1 MAKRVSAVAHG
12 ALQRLPYV
20 RTASEIQE
28 MKFWRAPVRE
38 SNRIVDPIKRAKNH
52 TSRLIN
58 MQLGKLSSITRQA
71 SLDFPALRRMHAFER
86 EVVVLTLGQGTYEK
100 HIQKLRKVYAMLHNT
115 GKQYERECQ
124 ELRTKQEAVD
134 CGLRCVEELRKIVD
148 VNAGTLREAA
158 NMAKVLRGLPH
169 VDLDKP
175 IFAFVGAPN
184 VGKSS
189 LVRALST
196 ASPEVDTIALI
207 YCSCPIPTTSCQ
219 HHRGLTLYR
228 STVQVAN
235 YPFTTRGITMGH
247 IFEEGISYQVMSVD
261 NHLAKSTSYRNIL
274 QIADTP
280 GLIFRPDETRNAI
293 EKLAI
298 AMMEKTQS
306 SIGFVFDPT
315 GSSGTPTADQILLRD
330 ELRHRVTAARPEHKW
345 IDIISKIDQ
354 PSHDLASLKDR
365 LGACFSVSAQTNEG
379 LVELGDG
386 IRQVLTES
394 ACEDGFLES
403 K

>member
-1 MAKRVSAVAHG
+1 MMAQRAPTAVAHG

-28 MKFWRAPVRE
+28 MKFWRANVRE
-38 SNRIVDPIKRAKNH
+38 SNRIVDPAKRAKNQ

-71 SLDFPALRRMHAFER
+71 SLDFPALKRMHPFER

-100 HIQKLRKVYAMLHNT
+100 HIQRLRKVYATLHNT
-115 GKQYERECQ
+115 GKQFERECL
-124 ELRTKQEAVD
+124 ELRTKQEAID
-134 CGLRCVEELRKIVD
+134 CGLRCIEDLRKTVD
-148 VNAGTLREAA
+148 NNADTLQEAA
-158 NMAKVLRGLPH
+158 NMAKMLRGLPH
-169 VDLDKP
+169 VELNKP

-196 ASPEVDTIALI
+196 ASPEV
-207 YCSCPIPTTSCQ
+207 
-219 HHRGLTLYR
+219 
-228 STVQVAN
+228 AN

-247 IFEEGISYQVMSVD
+247 IFVEGISY
-261 NHLAKSTSYRNIL
+261 

-280 GLIFRPDETRNAI
+280 GLIFRPDESRNAI

-298 AMMEKTQS
+298 AMIEKTQA

-315 GSSGTPTADQILLRD
+315 GSSGTLTADQILLRD
-330 ELRHRVTAARPEHKW
+330 ELRHRVSAARPEHKW

-354 PSHDLASLKDR
+354 PSNDLAPLKDM
-365 LGACFSVSAQTNEG
+365 LEPSCFSVSGQTNEG
-379 LVELGDG
+379 LTELGDG

-394 ACEDGFLES
+394 SCEDGFLE
-403 K
+403 

>member
-1 MAKRVSAVAHG
+1 MTQRASTAVAHG

-20 RTASEIQE
+20 CTASEIQE

-38 SNRIVDPIKRAKNH
+38 SNRIADPIKRAKNH

-58 MQLGKLSSITRQA
+58 LQLGKLSSVTRQT
-71 SLDFPALRRMHAFER
+71 SLDFPALRRMHPFER

-100 HIQKLRKVYAMLHNT
+100 HIQRLRRVYATLHNT

-134 CGLRCVEELRKIVD
+134 CGLRCVEDLKNIVD
-148 VNAGTLREAA
+148 DNAGTLREAA

-196 ASPEVDTIALI
+196 ASPEV
-207 YCSCPIPTTSCQ
+207 
-219 HHRGLTLYR
+219 
-228 STVQVAN
+228 AN

-247 IFEEGISYQVMSVD
+247 IFEEGISYQ
-261 NHLAKSTSYRNIL
+261 
-274 QIADTP
+274 IADTP

-293 EKLAI
+293 EKLAM
-298 AMMEKTQS
+298 AMMEKTQA

-315 GSSGTPTADQILLRD
+315 GSSGTPTANQILLRD
-330 ELRHRVTAARPEHKW
+330 ELRQRVAEARPEHKW

-354 PSHDLASLKDR
+354 PSDDLASLKDR
-365 LGACFSVSAQTNEG
+365 LGPSSCFSVSAQTNEG
-379 LVELGDG
+379 LMELGDG
-386 IRQVLTES
+386 IRQVLTQS
-394 ACEDGFLES
+394 ACEDGFLEEL

>member
-1 MAKRVSAVAHG
+1 MSRASAVANG

-38 SNRIVDPIKRAKNH
+38 SHRIVDPVKRAKNH
-52 TSRLIN
+52 TSRVIN
-58 MQLGKLSSITRQA
+58 MQLSKLSSVTRQA
-71 SLDFPALRRMHAFER
+71 SLDFPALKRMHPFER
-86 EVVVLTLGQGTYEK
+86 EVVMLTLGKGTYER
-100 HIQKLRKVYAMLHNT
+100 HLQTLRRVYASLHNT

-134 CGLRCVEELRKIVD
+134 CGLRCVEELKKIVD
-148 VNAGTLREAA
+148 DSAGTLRDAA

-196 ASPEVDTIALI
+196 ASPEV
-207 YCSCPIPTTSCQ
+207 
-219 HHRGLTLYR
+219 
-228 STVQVAN
+228 AN

-247 IFEEGISYQVMSVD
+247 IFVEGISY
-261 NHLAKSTSYRNIL
+261 

-280 GLIFRPDETRNAI
+280 GLIFRPDESRNAI

-298 AMMEKTQS
+298 AMMEKTQA

-315 GSSGTPTADQILLRD
+315 GSSGTPTSDQILLRD
-330 ELRHRVTAARPEHKW
+330 ELRQRVTAARPEHKW

-354 PSHDLASLKDR
+354 PSDDAASLKDR
-365 LGACFSVSAQTNEG
+365 LGSCVSVSAQTNEG
-379 LVELGDG
+379 LMELGDG
-386 IRQVLTES
+386 IRRVLTES
-394 ACEDGFLES
+394 ACADGFLE
-403 K
+403 

>member
-1 MAKRVSAVAHG
+1 MSTSRASAVANG

-38 SNRIVDPIKRAKNH
+38 SHRIVDPVKRAKNH
-52 TSRLIN
+52 TSRVIN
-58 MQLGKLSSITRQA
+58 MQLSKLSSVTRQA
-71 SLDFPALRRMHAFER
+71 SLDFPALKRMHPFER
-86 EVVVLTLGQGTYEK
+86 EVVMLTLGKGTYER
-100 HIQKLRKVYAMLHNT
+100 HLQTLRRVYASLHNT

-134 CGLRCVEELRKIVD
+134 CGLRCVEELKKIVD
-148 VNAGTLREAA
+148 DSAGTLRDAA

-196 ASPEVDTIALI
+196 ASPEV
-207 YCSCPIPTTSCQ
+207 
-219 HHRGLTLYR
+219 
-228 STVQVAN
+228 AN

-247 IFEEGISYQVMSVD
+247 IFVEGISY
-261 NHLAKSTSYRNIL
+261 

-280 GLIFRPDETRNAI
+280 GLIFRPDESRNAI

-298 AMMEKTQS
+298 AMMEKTQA

-315 GSSGTPTADQILLRD
+315 GSSGTPTSDQILLRD
-330 ELRHRVTAARPEHKW
+330 ELRQRVTAARPEHKW

-354 PSHDLASLKDR
+354 PSDDAASLKDR
-365 LGACFSVSAQTNEG
+365 LGSCVSVSAQTNEG
-379 LVELGDG
+379 LMELGDG
-386 IRQVLTES
+386 IRRVLTES
-394 ACEDGFLES
+394 ACADGFLE
-403 K
+403 